1 MVDTT
6 LGSNGKVDYKS
17 RIDTFQILA
26 NKPHSVMTNST
37 RSRRKHPKTAATASI
52 LFALSLLTALLFVL
66 SGYGYQWEIWQLGT
80 AFTILTYSA
89 YAAIGLVLIN
99 LVALFFIRKRLMRKG
114 FRQML
119 TAILLTLAVT
129 GTAYYWQ
136 NEARQYPPIHDITT
150 DIENPP
156 AFDAIVSLRAE
167 APNPPEYAGEET
179 AQTQREAYP
188 DLGSLT
194 TNLSPDEVFNAVV
207 ALVEDRGW
215 SLAQADQQNGIVEA
229 TEKMAWFGF
238 EDDVVIRVEA
248 TESGTRVDMR
258 SKSRIGRGD
267 LGVNAHRIR
276 TFLSDLEES
285 L

>member
-1 MVDTT
+1 
-6 LGSNGKVDYKS
+6 
-17 RIDTFQILA
+17 
-26 NKPHSVMTNST
+26 MTNST